1 MDFLT
6 ILGLVCTLM
15 VAAGACLMLVPLK
28 VVWKFN

>member
-15 VAAGACLMLVPLK
+15 VAAGACLILVPIK
-28 VVWKFN
+28 TWKFN

>member
-15 VAAGACLMLVPLK
+15 VAAGACLILVPIKTWK
-28 VVWKFN
+28 VN